1 MRRMKI
7 EERLAHAEKRFIEK
21 VKVLKQKGK
30 WTLDQE
36 KKALEKGKKTK

>member
-30 WTLDQE
+30 WSAEQE
-36 KKALEKGKKTK
+36 ERAKKKGKKTK

>member
-30 WTLDQE
+30 WSEEQE
-36 KKALEKGKKTK
+36 AKAIAKGKETK